1 MPQRKL
7 VLFTDIGDTIIDEG
21 TEIHSPDGTVVS
33 ASTIPGAKEAYLR
46 LYEEGFPIVMV
57 ADGLTRSFSNTMK
70 QNGLDHIFSARIISE
85 EIGED
90 KPSAKMFSAALEA
103 LGLTDA
109 DKPRVLMIGN
119 NIARDILGA
128 NRFGIRSVLLTW
140 SKRRSFEPTVPDEIP
155 TCRIASPDELP
166 PLVLK
171 LELEF

>member
-1 MPQRKL
+1 
-7 VLFTDIGDTIIDEG
+7 
-21 TEIHSPDGTVVS
+21 
-33 ASTIPGAKEAYLR
+33 
-46 LYEEGFPIVMV
+46 
-57 ADGLTRSFSNTMK
+57 MK

-171 LELEF
+171 LESEF